1 MLNIA
6 NNATHWRGVKQGDRM
21 FRNTQLGLAFSL
33 MIAAV
38 LSATGCATTSM
49 WGKGGCSSCDSGSC
63 STGGC
68 SDGSC
73 GSGCGDKSC
82 GIKNRFPKFGKSSQ
96 CESCGTDC
104 GSGCNEGGKKFKL
117 GKSSQCESCG
127 TDCGS
132 GCDEG
137 GKKFKLGK
145 CSKCCGGCCSHRSLA
160 IPDEY
165 PVGAVERAH
174 FHQMQTNGEAADFI
188 LHRKDFV
195 LSSAELSPDGK
206 DKILE
211 IAARMRSAPFPVLIE
226 RSENNSD
233 PELDAH
239 RRALVAQILTDC
251 GNPDANNRTFVSP
264 AYGLGKHGLD
274 GSPEFYQHLYQG
286 YNNGF
291 GGGASGG
298 GAGGGGGGGGG
309 GFGGGGGGGG
319 GGFGGAAFGI

>member
-1 MLNIA
+1 
-6 NNATHWRGVKQGDRM
+6 M
-21 FRNTQLGLAFSL
+21 FRITHHGLAFSL
-33 MIAAV
+33 LLTTV

-49 WGKGGCSSCDSGSC
+49 WGSRGCSSCDGGSR

-73 GSGCGDKSC
+73 DTGCGDMSC
-82 GIKNRFPKFGKSSQ
+82 GKKSKFPKFGRKSKCDDCSTG
-96 CESCGTDC
+96 CDDC
-104 GSGCNEGGKKFKL
+104 GKKSK
-117 GKSSQCESCG
+117 
-127 TDCGS
+127 CGS
-132 GCDEG
+132 CLG
-137 GKKFKLGK
+137 GSCL
-145 CSKCCGGCCSHRSLA
+145 SGGCLNSSCCNHRSFA
-160 IPDEY
+160 IQDEY

-188 LHRKDFV
+188 LHRLDFV
-195 LSSAELSPDGK
+195 LSSAELTPDGK

-211 IAARMRSAPFPVLIE
+211 IAARMRSAPFPVIIE

-251 GNPDANNRTFVSP
+251 GNPDANNRTFVAP

-274 GSPEFYQHLYQG
+274 GSPEFYQHIYQG
-286 YNNGF
+286 GDINNGNGGGGGF
-291 GGGASGG
+291 GGG
-298 GAGGGGGGGGG
+298 GGGGSGGGG

-319 GGFGGAAFGI
+319 GFGGGFGI